1 MDRTV
6 AELTAEELRELVG
19 EVVEAKL
26 KELLGDPD
34 EGLELR
40 DEFRALL
47 ERQRSAVEQG
57 ERGEPFDTVAARL
70 GLA

>member
-1 MDRTV
+1 MGRTV

-26 KELLGDPD
+26 KEMLGDPD

-40 DEFRALL
+40 EEFRVFL
-47 ERQRSAVEQG
+47 EQQRSAVEHG
-57 ERGEPFDTVAARL
+57 ERGEPYDAVAARL